1 MPIRAAASTPTA
13 VVFDLGGVLI
23 DWDPRHLYRQLFDD
37 EAEMEAFL
45 SEVATSEWNE
55 AQDAGRPWAEGIA
68 ALVEAHPE
76 RRDLIEAFHGRWLE
90 MLGGPIPGTVDVLAD
105 LRRAGVRTYALSNWS
120 AETFPLAR
128 DRFPFLEGFD
138 GIVISGD
145 VGAVKPDPRMFEHLV
160 TEHGLEPSASVFID
174 DRAANVEAAL
184 ELGFRAI
191 RFVDAADLR
200 RALEELGLPGLSDR
214 RPSPSPAAPQVGAET
229 GG

>member
-1 MPIRAAASTPTA
+1 MPDRAAVSAPTA

-45 SEVATSEWNE
+45 AEVATAEWNE

-68 ALVEAHPE
+68 ALVEEHPE
-76 RRDLIEAFHGRWLE
+76 RRDLIEAFHGRWPE
-90 MLGGPIPGTVDVLAD
+90 MLGGPIAGSVEILAD

-120 AETFPLAR
+120 AETFPVAR
-128 DRFPFLEGFD
+128 ERFPFLDWFD
-138 GIVISGD
+138 GVVISGD
-145 VGAVKPDPRMFEHLV
+145 VGAIKPDPRMFEHLV
-160 TEHGLEPSASVFID
+160 VEHGLEPSESVFID
-174 DRAANVEAAL
+174 DRADNVEAAI

-191 RFVDAADLR
+191 QFVDAADLR
-200 RALEELGLPGLSDR
+200 RALEDLGLPGLSDR
-214 RPSPSPAAPQVGAET
+214 GRSPSPAAPQAGAEA